1 LQRVIY
7 RVEYILFLF
16 FKFFTTKTPRWFR
29 DSILTGFTNL
39 LYLVI
44 KKYRK
49 IVKKNLEIAFGLEY
63 AEANFQRITK
73 SCIRNL
79 LVNMVI
85 VVENLHRTPQDIEKM
100 VLFENREII
109 DELLKEGKG
118 LILSSGHFW
127 HWEMLGAIIS
137 SQVVNGYGVVEKL
150 KNPLMDSILT
160 SSRERFGITVIPMKG
175 ALRKMVKVLK
185 NGKTIFI
192 LTDQAVNRGQGIELP
207 FFGKEAIHSE
217 ANSFLSKKYDIPILP
232 VFMSEKDGKYSVRF
246 EEPIWANRVE
256 NSTAIELKLL
266 EKEIRKRPENWLWCH
281 RRWKNLDIY

>member
-1 LQRVIY
+1 MQRVIY